1 MGALPCFCAAA
12 VAGGRRCGVASVGPR
27 LSVRNRGASNVRPMG
42 RTTARAGLR
51 SKLAALVVR
60 RQAADA
66 PGGVSSSGA
75 SPVAAPFR
83 KIFTRIFKNRPPCD
97 K

>member
-1 MGALPCFCAAA
+1 MIAP
-12 VAGGRRCGVASVGPR
+12 AGQS
-27 LSVRNRGASNVRPMG
+27 
-42 RTTARAGLR
+42 TARACLR

-75 SPVAAPFR
+75 SPAAAPFR
-83 KIFTRIFKNRPPCD
+83 KIFTRIFKNRSPCD